1 MWNWV
6 GTPITQNIVLF
17 LAFAVNVATLVYLI
31 KYVRATKGI
40 EREAGIQ
47 SEGLSKPALALRA
60 VVPRSL
66 TTDENFLEILN
77 RKLLTRAEPNAKGFL
92 EMVNIGSGPALLVQ
106 YEIREGSPQSG
117 KPWIG
122 GAAYIRA
129 GETLALP
136 LQSGN
141 PIKDRQQ
148 KITCSYAS
156 LSGNK
161 YESVID
167 LYGDEIQNSAFTR
180 IGGA

>member
-1 MWNWV
+1 
-6 GTPITQNIVLF
+6 
-17 LAFAVNVATLVYLI
+17 
-31 KYVRATKGI
+31 
-40 EREAGIQ
+40 
-47 SEGLSKPALALRA
+47 
-60 VVPRSL
+60 
-66 TTDENFLEILN
+66 
-77 RKLLTRAEPNAKGFL
+77 
-92 EMVNIGSGPALLVQ
+92 MVNIGNGPALRVQ

-129 GETLALP
+129 GEALTLP

-141 PIKDRQQ
+141 PIKDKQQ

-167 LYGDEIQNSAFTR
+167 LYGDEIQNYAFTR